1 MEGIMRGR
9 NVLPTTYLFLSIA
22 VMVAM
27 HLLFPLAKVVA
38 YPLNLL
44 GSIPLG
50 IGIAFNL
57 IADRAFK
64 KYRTTVKPFEESTV
78 LITSGVFRVSRHP
91 MYLGMVL
98 ILIGIAVL
106 MRSLPPFAVIPIFA
120 LLMERVFIR
129 VEEKMLEDKFGQ
141 PWLEYKGKVRRWI

>member
-1 MEGIMRGR
+1 MEGIMPGR
-9 NVLPTTYLFLSIA
+9 NVLPPTYLFLSIA

-27 HLLFPLAKVVA
+27 RFLFPLAKAIA

-50 IGIAFNL
+50 IGISFNL